1 MVGCGEMIMVP
12 SRSPALL
19 LPLAVFCCLLLLGER
34 SSAGQ
39 ANGGG
44 AWQLLRHSVG
54 ISAMHMQL
62 LHNDKVVMFDRTD
75 FGHSNLSLPFGRCRY
90 DPDDVALKK
99 DCTAHSLVYDVAT
112 NVPRP
117 LTVQTDTFCSSG
129 AVAPDGRLVQ
139 TGGYNDGDHVVRILS
154 PCSDFQYC
162 DWHEFPDAL
171 AARRWYATNHILPDG
186 RIIVVGGRRQFNYE
200 FFPNSDPPE
209 KFDLPFLQDTDDV
222 SDENNLYPFVHLL
235 PDGNLFIFANTRSIL
250 FDYVGGR
257 ILREYPEIPGKDPRN
272 YPSTGSSVLLPI
284 RLSERHPG
292 GVRAVEV
299 LVCGGAR
306 KGSFAKAVAGEFV
319 TALSTC
325 GRLRLTDPS
334 PEWEME
340 KMPMPRVMCDMLILP
355 NGHVL
360 IINGATSGTAG
371 WQLGRNP
378 ALNPVIYQPGAPSG
392 QRFSVMNESPVP
404 RLYHS
409 TAVVLPDGRVLVGGS
424 NPNVNY
430 SFSGVDFPT
439 ELRLEAFSPPYLSPE
454 EAASRPRIVHTSPAG
469 ALEYKQSLTLV
480 FELTGRTSMGW
491 EESVEEESEVEVRML
506 SPTFTTH
513 SFSMNQRMLVLE
525 MLQGSRLTAPS
536 MYQVTVL
543 SPPTAATAPPGYYML
558 FVVHRRIPSPGIW
571 VRIQ

>member
-1 MVGCGEMIMVP
+1 MRVVP
-12 SRSPALL
+12 SCRSQALL
-19 LPLAVFCCLLLLGER
+19 LPLTVLICCLLLGAR
-34 SSAGQ
+34 SSAHQG
-39 ANGGG
+39 NGGG
-44 AWQLLRHSVG
+44 EWQLLRHSIG
-54 ISAMHMQL
+54 ISAMHMQV
-62 LHNDKVVMFDRTD
+62 LHNDKVIMFDRTD
-75 FGHSNLSLPFGRCRY
+75 FGHSNLSLPFGRCRN
-90 DPDDVALKK
+90 DPEDVALKK

-129 AVAPDGRLVQ
+129 AVAPNGRLVQ
-139 TGGYNDGDHVVRILS
+139 TGGYNDGDRVVRVFS
-154 PCSDFQYC
+154 PCSDFEDC
-162 DWHEFPDAL
+162 DWHEFPNAL

-186 RIIVVGGRRQFNYE
+186 RIIIVGGRRQFNYE

-209 KFDLPFLQDTDDV
+209 KFDLPFLQETHDV
-222 SDENNLYPFVHLL
+222 PDENNLYPFVHLL

-250 FDYVGGR
+250 LDYVSGR
-257 ILREYPEIPGKDPRN
+257 ILREFPEIPGKNPRN

-299 LVCGGAR
+299 LVCGGAQ
-306 KGSFAKAVAGEFV
+306 KGSFAKAIAGEFV

-340 KMPMPRVMCDMLILP
+340 TMPMPRVMSDMLILP
-355 NGHVL
+355 NGQVL
-360 IINGATSGTAG
+360 IINGAMSGTAG

-378 ALNPVIYQPGAPSG
+378 ALNPVIYQPGAPRG
-392 QRFSVMNESPVP
+392 QRFSVMSASPIP

-430 SFSGVDFPT
+430 SFSGVDYPT

-454 EAASRPRIVHTSPAG
+454 AAESRPRIVALPAG
-469 ALEYKQSLTLV
+469 EFGYKQSLTIE
-480 FELTGRTSMGW
+480 FELTSWTSMEEGMWW
-491 EESVEEESEVEVRML
+491 EEYNEEEEEVEVKML

-513 SFSMNQRMLVLE
+513 SFSMNQRMVVLE
-525 MLQGSRLTAPS
+525 MVEGSRLSAPS
-536 MYQVTVL
+536 MYRVTVL
-543 SPPTAATAPPGYYML
+543 SPPTAAAAPPGYYML